1 ENVIYDLVNDDSENG
16 IYDPKNDYENEI
28 YNPGENEIYVVHS
41 NEATTGAAK
50 AITIE
55 IKKRRKTK

>member
-1 ENVIYDLVNDDSENG
+1 QINSLAMSMVYL
-16 IYDPKNDYENEI
+16 
-28 YNPGENEIYVVHS
+28 

-55 IKKRRKTK
+55 IKKKEEDEIGGIEK